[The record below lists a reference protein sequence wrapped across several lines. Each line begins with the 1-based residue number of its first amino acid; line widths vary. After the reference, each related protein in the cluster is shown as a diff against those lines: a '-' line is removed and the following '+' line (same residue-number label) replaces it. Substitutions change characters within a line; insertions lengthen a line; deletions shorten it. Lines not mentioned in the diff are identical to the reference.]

1 MKKSRRNIVIGQP
14 VALDKVKLAGSLRAH
29 MTEEEKQ
36 LWQHLR
42 ANRLDGFHFRRQQII
57 DGFIVDFYCHS
68 VGLVIEVDGEVHQ
81 NQVAYDAKRDGILT
95 ARGLRVMRISNVEI
109 RTNLGGVLQSI
120 RAYIKQC

>member
-1 MKKSRRNIVIGQP
+1 MKKSRRNIVIGQR
-14 VALDKVKLAGSLRAH
+14 VALEKVKLARMLRNQ
-29 MTEEEKQ
+29 MTEEEKR

-42 ANRLDGFHFRRQQII
+42 ANRLDGFRFRRQQII

-81 NQVAYDAKRDGILT
+81 NQVAYDAKRDGILK

-109 RTNLGGVLQSI
+109 RTNLDGALQSI
-120 RAYIKQC
+120 RAYIEQR